1 MSNMFMGKAY
11 ISGYI
16 SRRRPLGSSRVLYS
30 YRIRLIGEP
39 GNHFPHTEQTTVTK
53 AKAWAREL
61 IERYNRQKEHE
72 YEASR
77 I

>member
-1 MSNMFMGKAY
+1 MSHMFIGRAY
-11 ISGYI
+11 IRGYI
-16 SRRRPLGSSRVLYS
+16 SRRRPLGSSKVLYS

-39 GNHFPHTEQTTVTK
+39 ADRFPHAEQTTVTK

-61 IERYNRQKEHE
+61 IERYNRQKEQQ